1 MRIISK
7 CFDLDLQNDLKNL
20 MKEIEEGIH
29 LVHQEAREKK
39 PDPQSEQKHVVS
51 NEKGDNPFRAKAPP
65 SIISTPSR
73 IFKHLLKNCRNIE
86 IKGGTEAYSEP
97 SQRSKMECFAKIVN
111 G

>member
-7 CFDLDLQNDLKNL
+7 CFDLDLQNDLKKL

-39 PDPQSEQKHVVS
+39 PDPQSEQKQVVS

-65 SIISTPSR
+65 P
-73 IFKHLLKNCRNIE
+73 
-86 IKGGTEAYSEP
+86 
-97 SQRSKMECFAKIVN
+97 
-111 G
+111 